1 MAHPTAD
8 DFNKMIDDGQF
19 DELPDAFNTACRT
32 WNAQLVSGYGPVLT
46 RLYEMGTDPAL
57 NALEAILRV
66 QRNYRRGPWQ
76 GIKKIFKLAEARRDG
91 RFYGIISRGLD
102 VNWAVGQVK
111 LVTRNYVKRRTWRV
125 LRNLPKSEPDAY
137 VKMALALLE
146 QYEERDVANNYLRCR
161 MWAYNHVG
169 WHGSIGGPQRGNS
182 GMMYTQVRWNQREKK
197 QYYWQ
202 RSQWLTNTYDEY
214 PFAAAWKGHL
224 TEIVESLGR
233 ARANETA
240 KLLIS
245 IAQRECADEMAA
257 MSPQMVMTLFASTR
271 DAVLDLASIAA
282 KMPPDAFPEDF
293 ILGLMGH
300 SQARIVGWALAF
312 IEANY
317 TFEKL
322 GMARVLE
329 LVRHP
334 NETVAVWA
342 LKLLRTKADPK
353 DLAWETLRA
362 WLNSP
367 VPGIREEAINLATE
381 HWAVWSPAAKDIFD
395 LFDVIHPDVH
405 KAAFKWL
412 IEKYAFA
419 DLGRENIF
427 DLFDSDW
434 ADVREFA
441 KQLVIKYFDEME
453 ALADLGRLA
462 EHPEPGIQHW
472 VVELVHQ
479 HLRDDADRLVKL
491 MPFFRQVVFH
501 VNRGGPEK
509 EAIFKMLIELAA
521 GSRARAEAVVKL
533 CAEFVRAFGRT
544 EHVKSLV
551 GLARL
556 RNLYADLDVPITL
569 LPLESAR
576 RD

>member
-8 DFNKMIDDGQF
+8 DFNKMIDEGKF
-19 DELPDAFNTACRT
+19 DELPDAFRVACQT
-32 WNAQLVSGYGPVLT
+32 WDARLVAGYGPVIT
-46 RLYEMGTDPAL
+46 RLYELGTEPAL
-57 NALEAILRV
+57 NALEKILLV
-66 QRNYRRGPWQ
+66 QRVYRRGPWQ
-76 GIKKIFKLAEARRDG
+76 GIKKVFKLAEAKQDA
-91 RFYGIISRGLD
+91 RFYGLISRGVD
-102 VNWAVGQVK
+102 INWAVGQIRLK
-111 LVTRNYVKRRTWRV
+111 TRNYMKRRTWRT
-125 LRNLPKSEPDAY
+125 LRTLPKKDPATY
-137 VKMALALLE
+137 VKMALGLLE
-146 QYEERDVANNYLRCR
+146 QYAEQDLNQYIRCR
-161 MWAYNHVG
+161 LWAYNHVG
-169 WHGSIGGPQRGNS
+169 FHGSVGGSDRGNAT
-182 GMMYTQVRWNQREKK
+182 MKYTQVRGRQRT
-197 QYYWQ
+197 QNSDNWP
-202 RSQWLTNTYDEY
+202 RDQWTPRNHEY
-214 PFAAAWKGHL
+214 PVAAAWKGHL
-224 TEIVESLGR
+224 AEIVDSLSR
-233 ARANETA
+233 VKANETA

-245 IAQRECADEMAA
+245 IAQRECGDEMAA
-257 MSPQMVMTLFASTR
+257 MSAQMVMTLFASTR
-271 DAVLDLASIAA
+271 DAVLDLALSIAQQ
-282 KMPPDAFPEDF
+282 MPPTAFPEDF
-293 ILGLMGH
+293 ILGLMSH
-300 SQARIVGWALAF
+300 TQPKVVEWALKF

-334 NETVAVWA
+334 NEAVAIWA
-342 LKLLRTKADPK
+342 LKLLRSKADPK
-353 DLAWETLRA
+353 DIAWEQLRA
-362 WLNSP
+362 WFNSP
-367 VPGIREEAINLATE
+367 VPGIRAEAITLATD
-381 HWAVWSPAAKDIFD
+381 HWAVWSAPAKDIFD

-412 IEKYAFA
+412 IEKYEFK

-434 ADVREFA
+434 ADVRDFA
-441 KQLVIKYFDEME
+441 KQLVVKYFDEME

-479 HLRDDADRLVKL
+479 HLRQDADRLVKL

-509 EAIFKMLIELAA
+509 DAIFAMLIDLAA

-533 CAEFVRAFGRT
+533 CAEFVRAFGRI

-556 RNLYADLDVPITL
+556 RNQYADLDVPLVL
-569 LPLESAR
+569 LPLESAK